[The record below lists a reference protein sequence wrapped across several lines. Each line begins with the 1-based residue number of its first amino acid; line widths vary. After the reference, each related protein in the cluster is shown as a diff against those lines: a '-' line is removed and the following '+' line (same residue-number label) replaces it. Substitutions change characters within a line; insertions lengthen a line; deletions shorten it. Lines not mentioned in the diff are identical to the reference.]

1 MMRDQLAFL
10 TGLERG
16 CVEDQPQ
23 HARKALRLTLRAQP
37 RSDGMFTTQPSGEKC
52 GLEPL
57 ESRSCRGHEADWVPD
72 LGFAGAHPTPK
83 MRFEE
88 TLALTSALSPRRG
101 GSTRSPREF
110 SHLL

>member
-37 RSDGMFTTQPSGEKC
+37 RSDGMFTTQSTGEKC
-52 GLEPL
+52 GLNKAGFDGHTLRHQSPPPAHTSRTSWAVFIALIRFIATRWLLLPQPVEPI
-57 ESRSCRGHEADWVPD
+57 P
-72 LGFAGAHPTPK
+72 
-83 MRFEE
+83 E
-88 TLALTSALSPRRG
+88 T
-101 GSTRSPREF
+101 
-110 SHLL
+110 HLRL